1 MKRDLCLE
9 SRFARVDLQS
19 INLYSVFFTLPMC
32 ISNDLIL
39 HWGRGYI
46 MFVCYRHSK
55 VHVQTNGTPLCNLF
69 NKPVY
74 PFKNFIPKMC
84 PFCPQNMKRNICNTK
99 TGLVAGVFNWIYLW
113 RVYINQI
120 NERKAI
126 FLTQHPNIS
135 LNKEGVWS
143 TNLREIISE
152 ILTDRQTKTEQRTH
166 LNRHPTVSPD
176 FNTSLWFL
184 LMHSIGP
191 WNYISWSFC
200 MFPICL
206 WDLGTSHWSVLWF
219 ED

>member
-19 INLYSVFFTLPMC
+19 INLYIVFFTLPMC

-99 TGLVAGVFNWIYLW
+99 TGLVAGVFNLF
-113 RVYINQI
+113 V
-120 NERKAI
+120 
-126 FLTQHPNIS
+126 
-135 LNKEGVWS
+135 
-143 TNLREIISE
+143 
-152 ILTDRQTKTEQRTH
+152 
-166 LNRHPTVSPD
+166 
-176 FNTSLWFL
+176 TSLYQSNQWEK
-184 LMHSIGP
+184 S
-191 WNYISWSFC
+191 Y
-200 MFPICL
+200 FPY
-206 WDLGTSHWSVLWF
+206 TTPQYFSQ
-219 ED
+219 

>member
-1 MKRDLCLE
+1 
-9 SRFARVDLQS
+9 
-19 INLYSVFFTLPMC
+19 
-32 ISNDLIL
+32 
-39 HWGRGYI
+39 
-46 MFVCYRHSK
+46 MFVCLIGIQKYMYKLTVHHFVICSINRFILSK
-55 VHVQTNGTPLCNLF
+55 TSFQKCVPSALKILRGTSVIQKQDLL
-69 NKPVY
+69 
-74 PFKNFIPKMC
+74 
-84 PFCPQNMKRNICNTK
+84 
-99 TGLVAGVFNWIYLW
+99 LVFNWIYLW

-152 ILTDRQTKTEQRTH
+152 IHTDRQTKTEQRAH

-206 WDLGTSHWSVLWF
+206 WDLGTSHWSLLWF

>member
-1 MKRDLCLE
+1 MYKLTVHHFVIC
-9 SRFARVDLQS
+9 S
-19 INLYSVFFTLPMC
+19 INRYILSKTSFQKCVPSALKILRGTSVIQKQDLLLEYLIEFIC
-32 ISNDLIL
+32 DESISIKS
-39 HWGRGYI
+39 I
-46 MFVCYRHSK
+46 
-55 VHVQTNGTPLCNLF
+55 
-69 NKPVY
+69 
-74 PFKNFIPKMC
+74 
-84 PFCPQNMKRNICNTK
+84 
-99 TGLVAGVFNWIYLW
+99 
-113 RVYINQI
+113 
-120 NERKAI
+120 ERKAI

-206 WDLGTSHWSVLWF
+206 WDLGTSH
-219 ED
+219 

>member
-1 MKRDLCLE
+1 
-9 SRFARVDLQS
+9 
-19 INLYSVFFTLPMC
+19 
-32 ISNDLIL
+32 
-39 HWGRGYI
+39 

-120 NERKAI
+120 NERKVI

-152 ILTDRQTKTEQRTH
+152 ILTDRQTKTEQKAH

-191 WNYISWSFC
+191 WNYISWSFLHV
-200 MFPICL
+200 PYL
-206 WDLGTSHWSVLWF
+206 SLGSGNIPLKSSVVWRLRKKKLLLCQASKF
-219 ED
+219 NLIRGTIGGIGI

>member
-1 MKRDLCLE
+1 
-9 SRFARVDLQS
+9 
-19 INLYSVFFTLPMC
+19 
-32 ISNDLIL
+32 
-39 HWGRGYI
+39 

-74 PFKNFIPKMC
+74 PFKNFIPKKC
-84 PFCPQNMKRNICNTK
+84 VPSALKIWRGTSVIQKQD
-99 TGLVAGVFNWIYLW
+99 LLLVFNWIYLW

-152 ILTDRQTKTEQRTH
+152 IHTDRQTKTEQRTH

-206 WDLGTSHWSVLWF
+206 WDLGTSHWSLLWF